1 MNPAQRARPQVLGMA
16 TIGGLGYILLCGI
29 TAAAAGL
36 LAVARR
42 SGAPVGAVLLLAALA
57 GAGAAAALMR

>member
-1 MNPAQRARPQVLGMA
+1 MA
-16 TIGGLGYILLCGI
+16 TIGGLGYVLLCGI
-29 TAAAAGL
+29 TAASAGL

-42 SGAPVGAVLLLAALA
+42 NGAPIGAVLLLAALA